1 MKNVKHQT
9 KKHNR
14 LIYYLCLFN
23 LIFVTF
29 ACQQK
34 ENGDLLLSTADSL
47 MPTRPDSA
55 LHLLEKICV
64 SEIKAPAHKAKYA
77 LLLTQAQDKNYITP
91 TTDSLIRIAT
101 EYYDSIDN
109 DIAMQAKAH
118 YYLGRVYQE
127 LGNNPATIRE
137 FLKAMPLVKQS
148 KEHKLLCMLYGNLGY
163 VYFQQDLLDKADSLY
178 VCEEELLKQEADS
191 AHLATLLV
199 QRADICIMKGTAFHD
214 KAKEL
219 LNRALP
225 IAEKLNNPH
234 VEIEVLS
241 SLRILYNEMGEPKKA
256 ISYIR
261 RELMLQKDTAQ
272 LYGIYLSL
280 GDAYYKSSQNDSAVY
295 YAYKS
300 LSSPSFYT
308 KANACIIFEDVAR
321 KKGDFAEALHF
332 KDKYEAYMDSTKH
345 IERTKELLAVEE
357 ETLLQQ
363 SEQKH
368 RGNLSLYSYYLYVG
382 GSFMITLIIIFA
394 YKRIKYRQKTQQ
406 LKLEQE
412 SLLQTISTQ
421 SIQMKKDMENKDA
434 EIAELSQKCSEYN
447 EDKQYLDLLNSC
459 LNELLKEK
467 DKICIDTENA
477 IADKEKAIEQLMKQI
492 QISDEARHNIHLAE
506 QLTNI
511 KKEKCYLFDSLLS
524 SRSVAYKTLLTM
536 KQHNYENPDAN
547 EKVPNEIWET
557 LISEIDQ
564 LTHGFTGRLTEKY
577 ERLLKEDVYFC
588 CLVKIGMK
596 YADIAN
602 VFGCT
607 SNAAYKR
614 RDAIMK
620 RMNAETPIKFDI
632 LIEEI

>member
-1 MKNVKHQT
+1 MKQIY
-9 KKHNR
+9 R
-14 LIYYLCLFN
+14 LAYSLLS
-23 LIFVTF
+23 LIFILFTS
-29 ACQQK
+29 ACQQREK
-34 ENGDLLLSTADSL
+34 ENILLSAVDSL
-47 MPTRPDSA
+47 MSTRPDSA
-55 LHLLEKICV
+55 LHLLESTCL
-64 SEIKAPAHKAKYA
+64 SHMQTDADKAQYA
-77 LLLTQAQDKNYITP
+77 LLLTQAQDKNYIVP
-91 TTDSLIRIAT
+91 TSDSLIRIAT
-101 EYYDSIDN
+101 KYYDSTDN
-109 DIAMQAKAH
+109 NIEMQAKAH

-127 LGNNPATIRE
+127 LGNNSATIRE
-137 FLKAMPLVKQS
+137 FLIAIPLVKQS
-148 KEHKLLCMLYGNLGY
+148 KNHKLLCMLYGNLGY
-163 VYFQQDLLDKADSLY
+163 VYQQQDLLDKADSLY
-178 VCEEELLKQEADS
+178 VCEEELFKQEADS

-199 QRADICIMKGTAFHD
+199 QRADICIMKGAVFHG
-214 KAKEL
+214 KAEEFLK
-219 LNRALP
+219 RALS

-234 VEIEVLS
+234 VEIQVIS
-241 SLRILYNEMGEPKKA
+241 SLRILHNEMGEPRKA
-256 ISYIR
+256 ISFIR
-261 RELMLQKDTAQ
+261 RELVLQKDTAQ

-280 GDAYYKSSQNDSAVY
+280 GDAYYKSNQNDSAVY
-295 YAYKS
+295 YAHKC

-332 KDKYEAYMDSTKH
+332 RDNYEAYMDSTKH
-345 IERTKELLAVEE
+345 HERTKEILAVEE

-368 RGNLSLYSYYLYVG
+368 KRNLALYVYYIYTG
-382 GSFMITLIIIFA
+382 ISFIIILIAFFA
-394 YKRIKYRQKTQQ
+394 YKRIKYHQKTQQ

-421 SIQMKKDMENKDA
+421 SIQMRKEVENKDA
-434 EIAELSQKCSEYN
+434 EIADLRQKCSKYN
-447 EDKQYLDLLNSC
+447 EDKQYLDQLNSY

-467 DKICIDTENA
+467 DKIYINMEKA
-477 IADKEKAIEQLMKQI
+477 IADKEKAIEQLMQQI
-492 QISDEARHNIHLAE
+492 QLSDEARHNIHLAE

-511 KKEKCYLFDSLLS
+511 KKEKSYLFDSLLS
-524 SRSVAYKTLLTM
+524 SRSVAYKTLLTI

-547 EKVPNEIWET
+547 RKIPNEIWET

-564 LTHGFTGRLTEKY
+564 LTHGFINRLTGRY

-620 RMNAETPIKFDI
+620 RMNVETPIKFDI

>member
-1 MKNVKHQT
+1 MKTVKHQT

-14 LIYYLCLFN
+14 PIYYLCLFN
-23 LIFVTF
+23 LIFITF

-34 ENGDLLLSTADSL
+34 GDGDLLLSTVDSL
-47 MPTRPDSA
+47 MSTRPDSA
-55 LHLLEKICV
+55 LYLLENICV
-64 SEIKAPAHKAKYA
+64 SEMKTPAQRAKYA
-77 LLLTQAQDKNYITP
+77 LLLTQAQDKNYIIP

-109 DIAMQAKAH
+109 DIEMQAKAH

-127 LGNNPATIRE
+127 LGNNPATIHE

-148 KEHKLLCMLYGNLGY
+148 KDHKLLCMLYGNLGY

-191 AHLATLLV
+191 AHLATLLA
-199 QRADICIMKGTAFHD
+199 QRADICIIKGEAFHD
-214 KAKEL
+214 KAEEL

-225 IAEKLNNPH
+225 IAERLNNPY
-234 VEIEVLS
+234 VEVQVLS
-241 SLRILYNEMGEPKKA
+241 SLRILYNEMEEPEKA

-280 GDAYYKSSQNDSAVY
+280 GDAYYKSNQNDSAVY
-295 YAYKS
+295 YAHKC

-321 KKGDFAEALHF
+321 KKGDFAEALRF
-332 KDKYEAYMDSTKH
+332 RDDYEAYMDSTKH
-345 IERTKELLAVEE
+345 IERAKEVLAVEK

-368 RGNLSLYSYYLYVG
+368 RSNLSLYLYYIYA
-382 GSFMITLIIIFA
+382 GSSFILILIVFFA
-394 YKRIKYRQKTQQ
+394 YKRIKYRQKTQ
-406 LKLEQE
+406 
-412 SLLQTISTQ
+412 TISTQ
-421 SIQMKKDMENKDA
+421 SIQMRKDIENKNA
-434 EIAELSQKCSEYN
+434 EIMELQQKCKEYN
-447 EDKQYLDLLNSC
+447 ENKQKLDQLNSC

-467 DKICIDTENA
+467 NKICIDMEKA
-477 IADKEKAIEQLMKQI
+477 IADKEKAIERLMRQI
-492 QISDEARHNIHLAE
+492 QVSDETKHNIHLAE
-506 QLTNI
+506 QLANI
-511 KKEKCYLFDSLLS
+511 KKEKSYLFDNLLTS
-524 SRSVAYKTLLTM
+524 QSVAYKTLLTI

-547 EKVPNEIWET
+547 EKVPNEIWEI

-564 LTHGFTGRLTEKY
+564 LTHGFISRLTGRY
-577 ERLLKEDVYFC
+577 ERLLQGDVYFC

-602 VFGCT
+602 VFGYT

-620 RMNAETPIKFDI
+620 RMNVETPIKFEI